1 MDMELYVNSPVD
13 EGRNSLEKREN
24 CHPGGSK
31 IYRLVGVSFGLLCIL
46 QAALNVSF
54 RLRAVGC
61 SNNVT
66 IGNSTMMSAG
76 DMGVLI
82 LERDQ
87 LVRERDQ
94 LVRERDQLV
103 QERDQLVQEKPQLAK
118 EKKKLQASNS
128 RLIEDKKT
136 LNKTVIEQQ
145 NQIKELEMQ
154 QNASRCPQRWW
165 TFMSTCYQLSSMQ
178 NIWENAKQDC
188 ASKGSHLVILNDKLE
203 ERIVLS
209 LGGTVRMWMGL
220 HGVRERSTYSL
231 KWTLVD
237 GSTLFYTN
245 WNRWYSDIE
254 EYSGCAY
261 VKQNVRDSSSSETW
275 FVGTCQEQHY
285 WMCEKE
291 LHTRSIRPK

>member
-1 MDMELYVNSPVD
+1 
-13 EGRNSLEKREN
+13 
-24 CHPGGSK
+24 
-31 IYRLVGVSFGLLCIL
+31 
-46 QAALNVSF
+46 
-54 RLRAVGC
+54 
-61 SNNVT
+61 
-66 IGNSTMMSAG
+66 MMSAG

-103 QERDQLVQEKPQLAK
+103 QEKPQLAK

-136 LNKTVIEQQ
+136 LNQTVIEQQ

-154 QNASRCPQRWW
+154 QNASRCPQGWW
-165 TFMSTCYQLSSMQ
+165 TFMSTCYQLSSMP
-178 NIWENAKQDC
+178 NTWKNAKQDC

-209 LGGTVRMWMGL
+209 LGGTGRMWMGL
-220 HGVRERSTYSL
+220 HGVRVAAYSWD
-231 KWTLVD
+231 WTLVD

-245 WNRWYSDIE
+245 WNRWYPEIE
-254 EYSGCAY
+254 GYSGCAY
-261 VKQNVRDSSSSETW
+261 VKQADTSSVETW
-275 FVGTCQEQHY
+275 FVGTCRERYY
-285 WMCEKE
+285 WICEKE